1 LLDYHLHTTYS
12 EDSII
17 LPDELC
23 RLALAAGLKDIAITD
38 HLDIDWP
45 FKPYCF
51 QIDDMDKYIATVKE
65 LQKAYDG
72 KLTIRLGVEFGLCSH
87 TLEKYREIA
96 GKYPFDFII
105 GSIHIVDGLDPY
117 MKEYY
122 EHRSKEKS
130 YTDYYETIYKLI
142 TVFDE
147 FSVLGHLD
155 YPRRYCVYPY
165 DERDHLIGLDI
176 IEEILK
182 HLVHAGK
189 GIEVN
194 TSGYRHSSGQPLP
207 HPDIL
212 KLYRSLGG
220 EILTLGSDAH
230 EPSYIS
236 YGSGRAIEMIKSCG
250 FDYLTSF
257 SKRQPSFIKL

>member
-1 LLDYHLHTTYS
+1 MLDYHLHTTYS

-17 LPDELC
+17 PPDELC
-23 RLALAAGLKDIAITD
+23 RIALAAGLKEIAITD
-38 HLDIDWP
+38 HMDIDWP
-45 FKPYCF
+45 FKPYRYE
-51 QIDDMDKYIATVKE
+51 IDDMDKYIAAVRE

-72 KLTIRLGVEFGLCSH
+72 KLTIRLGVEFGLRPH
-87 TLEKYREIA
+87 TLEKFREIA
-96 GKYPFDFII
+96 KYPFDFII
-105 GSIHIVDGLDPY
+105 GSIHIVDGMDPF

-122 EHRSKEKS
+122 EHRNKEKS

-142 TVFDE
+142 TAFDE
-147 FSVLGHLD
+147 YSVLGHLD
-155 YPRRYCVYPY
+155 YLRRYCVYPY

-176 IEEILK
+176 IEEILR
-182 HLVHAGK
+182 HLIHAGK

-194 TSGYRHSSGQPLP
+194 TSGFRHCSGQSLP

-230 EPSYIS
+230 EPRYIS
-236 YGSGRAIEMIKSCG
+236 YETRRAIEMIKNCG
-250 FDYLTSF
+250 FEYLTSF
-257 SKRQPSFIKL
+257 SKRQPIFIKL